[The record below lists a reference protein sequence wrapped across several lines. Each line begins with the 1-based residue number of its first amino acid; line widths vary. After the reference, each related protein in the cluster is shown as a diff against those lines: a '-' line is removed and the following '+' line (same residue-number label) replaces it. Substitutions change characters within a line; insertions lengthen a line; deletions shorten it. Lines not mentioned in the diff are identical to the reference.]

1 MQEYYCTIPGAGSIN
16 SISKSGLALIQ
27 VLVWYCT
34 DLGAGLVLRATECL
48 ILSPGVLALSHSVF
62 SGSISVIISTL
73 VGRNAHLLANTA
85 PRACRTCATILQFCQ
100 YFARNIFHQYLEI
113 SVA

>member
-1 MQEYYCTIPGAGSIN
+1 MQ
-16 SISKSGLALIQ
+16 
-27 VLVWYCT
+27 VWYCT

-85 PRACRTCATILQFCQ
+85 PRARRTYATILQFCQ
-100 YFARNIFHQYLEI
+100 YFARNIFHKYLEI
-113 SVA
+113 LVA